1 MTVLKRNLRKFSQR
15 LSLQGIYMY
24 NSFIG
29 FPFSLAPL
37 ISGLLTDAEY
47 CDFTGKMA
55 HLKNMLN
62 LNSAYLCMK
71 SPNIYVLSTSS
82 HALYTCSVSF
92 SKQTINNLYCN
103 PNESNPIFYCCEY
116 KYLDSPDNSVNM
128 KHVFLTKLYSISS
141 TGHNCHGAECSRY
154 IVFIGCL
161 DSQSLN

>member
-55 HLKNMLN
+55 HLKDMLN

-82 HALYTCSVSF
+82 HALYICSVSF
-92 SKQTINNLYCN
+92 SKQAITFIATQMNQIPYFTVANIN
-103 PNESNPIFYCCEY
+103 I
-116 KYLDSPDNSVNM
+116 
-128 KHVFLTKLYSISS
+128 LTLQI
-141 TGHNCHGAECSRY
+141 
-154 IVFIGCL
+154 IL
-161 DSQSLN
+161 